1 MDLKAGYGTSD
12 RFGGVVRGA
21 RRLPLFLGLRMT
33 RRVTDTSN
41 LGHAGALMLGVLLS
55 FVILFLGAIA
65 CVVLARD
72 IAVPF
77 VLAEA
82 AVLVACAIGYGV
94 YTFVRK

>member
-1 MDLKAGYGTSD
+1 MVLAIVLGALS
-12 RFGGVVRGA
+12 GVLGV
-21 RRLPLFLGLRMT
+21 LPLFLGLRMT

-65 CVVLARD
+65 CVV

>member
-1 MDLKAGYGTSD
+1 M
-12 RFGGVVRGA
+12 
-21 RRLPLFLGLRMT
+21 PLFLGLRMT

-65 CVVLARD
+65 CVVHARD

>member
-1 MDLKAGYGTSD
+1 MLLAIVLGALSGAV
-12 RFGGVVRGA
+12 GV
-21 RRLPLFLGLRMT
+21 LPLFFGLRMT

-55 FVILFLGAIA
+55 FIVLFLAAIV
-65 CVVLARD
+65 CVVLAREN
-72 IAVPF
+72 AVPF

-82 AVLVACAIGYGV
+82 AVLVAAAVGYGV

>member
-1 MDLKAGYGTSD
+1 M
-12 RFGGVVRGA
+12 
-21 RRLPLFLGLRMT
+21 PLFLGLRMT

-65 CVVLARD
+65 CVILACD

>member
-1 MDLKAGYGTSD
+1 MVLAIVLGALSGAL
-12 RFGGVVRGA
+12 GV
-21 RRLPLFLGLRMT
+21 LPLFL
-33 RRVTDTSN
+33 
-41 LGHAGALMLGVLLS
+41 
-55 FVILFLGAIA
+55 A

-82 AVLVACAIGYGV
+82 VVLVACAIGYGV

>member
-1 MDLKAGYGTSD
+1 MVLAIVLGALS
-12 RFGGVVRGA
+12 GVLGV
-21 RRLPLFLGLRMT
+21 LPLLRMT

>member
-1 MDLKAGYGTSD
+1 MVLAIVLGALSGAL
-12 RFGGVVRGA
+12 GV
-21 RRLPLFLGLRMT
+21 LPLFLGLRT

-82 AVLVACAIGYGV
+82 VVLVACAIGYGV

>member
-1 MDLKAGYGTSD
+1 MVLAIVLGALSGAL
-12 RFGGVVRGA
+12 GV
-21 RRLPLFLGLRMT
+21 LPLFLGLRMT

-41 LGHAGALMLGVLLS
+41 LGRAGALMLGVLLS

>member
-21 RRLPLFLGLRMT
+21 RRFAAVSRLRMT

-72 IAVPF
+72 LAVPF

>member
-21 RRLPLFLGLRMT
+21 RRVAAVSRIAT